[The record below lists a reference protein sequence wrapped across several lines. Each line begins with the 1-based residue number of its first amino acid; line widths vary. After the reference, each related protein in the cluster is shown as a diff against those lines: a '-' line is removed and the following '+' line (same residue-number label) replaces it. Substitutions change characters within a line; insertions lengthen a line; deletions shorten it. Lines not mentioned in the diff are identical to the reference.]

1 MDNWGASEYL
11 YVMPE
16 AVAREMKKPTYK
28 AGGADASR
36 GNGVVS
42 KKNRPKFYLLW
53 FAVMSVPIWIG
64 LGFLLICKSMAGM

>member
-1 MDNWGASEYL
+1 MDNWGSSEYL

-28 AGGADASR
+28 T

-42 KKNRPKFYLLW
+42 KKNRPKFYLIW
-53 FAVMSVPIWIG
+53 FAAISVPIWIG
-64 LGFLLICKSMAGM
+64 LGFLLVCKSMAGM